1 LFSSTWALDPA
12 RGSPSLEVAP
22 QDEPLPLPDPVAPDP
37 ASTPPSPAA
46 GTVRRRLLLMALSLV
61 VPATLFMA
69 LLARAEFGESR
80 ARYERQLIATTRALV
95 LATDR
100 QIGQGQSILQTL
112 AVSPALISGDIPAFE
127 RQARAAV
134 RGGDGW
140 IVLLDNERQ
149 LVNTRLPP
157 GQAPSGKALP
167 DYRWQTIRAG
177 RTTVSNLVRPPQA
190 GQFEPFV
197 SIDMPVI
204 VNGRLYDLAY
214 QQRPAAF
221 SSIFAAQGIP
231 ANWTASIVDRDAT
244 LVSRSRNA
252 DRFLGHKASGDMRRA
267 MARGNEGVTP
277 SVTLDGTR
285 TLSAFSRSSASG
297 WSFIVG
303 VPRTELSRANW
314 SSVGWLTAASVL
326 LLIIGAAVAVAVARD
341 ISAAVRGLGA
351 DAKAVVAG
359 EEVPLARDRYL
370 EIAEVRAALHNAAAQ
385 LRAREAEEQR
395 AHQRQQLMINELNH
409 RVKNTLFTV
418 QSLARQ
424 SLGRPADTPGLHAF
438 NERIMALARAHD
450 LLTQSAWES
459 ADLKEILEETLEPY
473 LDRTVLAG
481 PTVAMTPNA
490 ALALSMVFHELG
502 TNAVKYGALSVP
514 EGSVTVVW
522 HVDPG
527 AQHRLTLH
535 WEERGGPPVSPPARQ
550 GFGSRLIAASLKSDL
565 AGEARLDYRASGLV
579 CVLTLSLPSNG
590 EADGAAAVGN

>member
-1 LFSSTWALDPA
+1 
-12 RGSPSLEVAP
+12 
-22 QDEPLPLPDPVAPDP
+22 LPDQVAPDP
-37 ASTPPSPAA
+37 VSNPPSLAA

-61 VPATLFMA
+61 VPATIFMA

-80 ARYERQLIATTRALV
+80 ARYERQLMATTRALL

-100 QIGQGQSILQTL
+100 QIGQGQSVLQTL

-134 RGGDGW
+134 QGTDGW
-140 IVLLDNERQ
+140 IVLLDNQHQ
-149 LVNTRLPP
+149 LVNTRHPAGAPP
-157 GQAPSGKALP
+157 PRIGLP

-177 RTTVSNLVRPPQA
+177 RTSVSNLVRPGQA
-190 GQFEPFV
+190 GQFPPFV

-204 VNGRLYDLAY
+204 VNGKLYDLAY
-214 QQRPAAF
+214 QQSPKAL
-221 SSIFAAQGIP
+221 SSIFAAQNVP
-231 ANWTASIVDRDAT
+231 HSWTASIVDRDGSLMA
-244 LVSRSRNA
+244 RSKDI
-252 DRFLGHKASGDMRRA
+252 DRFMGRKVSGEMRTA
-267 MARGNEGVTP
+267 MARGNEGVTL
-277 SVTLDGTR
+277 SHTLDGTA
-285 TLSAFSRSSASG
+285 TLSAFSRSSSTG

-303 VPRTELSRANW
+303 VPRSELSRANW
-314 SSVGWLTAASVL
+314 SSVGWLTAASLL
-326 LLIIGAAVAVAVARD
+326 LLIIGAGVALVVSRD
-341 ISAAVRGLGA
+341 ISASVRGLGA
-351 DAKAVVAG
+351 DAKAMAAG
-359 EEVPLARDRYL
+359 EEIPLVPDRFR
-370 EIAEVRAALHNAAAQ
+370 EIAEVRAALHDAAAQ
-385 LRAREAEEQR
+385 LRAREAEELR

-438 NERIMALARAHD
+438 NERLMALARAHD
-450 LLTQSAWES
+450 LLTQSVWEG

-481 PTVAMTPNA
+481 PPVALTPNA

-527 AQHRLTLH
+527 ALHRLTLH
-535 WEERGGPPVSPPARQ
+535 WEERGGPTVAPPARK

-565 AGEARLDYRASGLV
+565 AGEARVDYRPSGLV
-579 CVLTLSLPSNG
+579 CVLTLSLPRTG
-590 EADGAAAVGN
+590 KEEAEDKS

>member
-1 LFSSTWALDPA
+1 L
-12 RGSPSLEVAP
+12 
-22 QDEPLPLPDPVAPDP
+22 QDPVAPDP
-37 ASTPPSPAA
+37 VTTSPSLAA

-61 VPATLFMA
+61 VPATIFMA

-80 ARYERQLIATTRALV
+80 ARYERQLMATTRALL

-100 QIGQGQSILQTL
+100 QLGQGQSVLQTL
-112 AVSPALISGDIPAFE
+112 AVSPALIAGDIPAFE

-134 RGGDGW
+134 QGTDGW

-149 LVNTRLPP
+149 LVNTRHPTGAPPP
-157 GQAPSGKALP
+157 GIGLP

-177 RTTVSNLVRPPQA
+177 RTSVSNLVRPQKA
-190 GQFEPFV
+190 GQFPPFV

-204 VNGRLYDLAY
+204 VDGKLYDLAY
-214 QQRPAAF
+214 QQSPKAF
-221 SSIFAAQGIP
+221 SSIFAAQNIP
-231 ANWTASIVDRDAT
+231 HSWTASIVDRDAS
-244 LVSRSRNA
+244 LMARSKDI
-252 DRFLGHKASGDMRRA
+252 DRFMGHKVSGEMRAA
-267 MARGNEGVTP
+267 MARGNEGVAL
-277 SVTLDGTR
+277 SHTLDGTA
-285 TLSAFSRSSASG
+285 TLSAFARSSSSG

-314 SSVGWLTAASVL
+314 SSVGWLTAASL
-326 LLIIGAAVAVAVARD
+326 LLLVIGAGVALVVSRD
-341 ISAAVRGLGA
+341 ISASVRGLGA
-351 DAKAVVAG
+351 DAKAMAAG
-359 EEVPLARDRYL
+359 EEIALVPDRFR
-370 EIAEVRAALHNAAAQ
+370 EIAEVRAALHDAAAQ
-385 LRAREAEEQR
+385 LRAREAEELR

-438 NERIMALARAHD
+438 NERLMALARAHD
-450 LLTQSAWES
+450 LLTQSVWEG

-481 PTVAMTPNA
+481 PPVALTPNA

-502 TNAVKYGALSVP
+502 TNAVKYGALSLP
-514 EGSVTVVW
+514 EGTVTVVW

-527 AQHRLTLH
+527 ALHRLTLH
-535 WEERGGPPVSPPARQ
+535 WEERGGPTVSPPARK

-565 AGEARLDYRASGLV
+565 AGEARVDYRPSGLV
-579 CVLTLSLPSNG
+579 CVITLSLPRTGKEEAEDRAGNPEG
-590 EADGAAAVGN
+590 EI

>member
-1 LFSSTWALDPA
+1 
-12 RGSPSLEVAP
+12 
-22 QDEPLPLPDPVAPDP
+22 LPDPVAPDP
-37 ASTPPSPAA
+37 APHTPSLAA

-61 VPATLFMA
+61 VPATIFMA

-80 ARYERQLIATTRALV
+80 ARYERQLMATTRALL

-100 QIGQGQSILQTL
+100 QIGQGQSVLQTL

-134 RGGDGW
+134 QGTDGW
-140 IVLLDNERQ
+140 IVLLDNQRQ
-149 LVNTRLPP
+149 LVNTRHPAGAPPPRIGLP
-157 GQAPSGKALP
+157 A
-167 DYRWQTIRAG
+167 YRWQTIRAG
-177 RTTVSNLVRPPQA
+177 RTSVSNLVRPGQA
-190 GQFEPFV
+190 GQFPPFV

-204 VNGRLYDLAY
+204 VNGTLYDLAY
-214 QQRPAAF
+214 QQSPKAF
-221 SSIFAAQGIP
+221 SSIFAAQNIP
-231 ANWTASIVDRDAT
+231 QSWTASIVDRDAA
-244 LVSRSRNA
+244 LVSRSKDA
-252 DRFLGHKASGDMRRA
+252 DRFLGRKASGDMRKA
-267 MARGNEGVTP
+267 MARGNEGVTL
-277 SVTLDGTR
+277 SHTLDGTA
-285 TLSAFSRSSASG
+285 TLSAFSRSSTTG

-303 VPRTELSRANW
+303 VPRSELSRANW
-314 SSVGWLTAASVL
+314 SSVGWLTAASLL
-326 LLIIGAAVAVAVARD
+326 LLIIGAAVALSVSRD
-341 ISAAVRGLGA
+341 ISASVRGLGA
-351 DAKAVVAG
+351 DAKAMAAG
-359 EEVPLARDRYL
+359 EEIALVPDRFR
-370 EIAEVRAALHNAAAQ
+370 EIAEVRAALHDAAAQ
-385 LRAREAEEQR
+385 LRAREAEELR

-450 LLTQSAWES
+450 LLTQSVWEG

-481 PTVAMTPNA
+481 PPVALTPNA

-502 TNAVKYGALSVP
+502 TNAVKYGALSLP

-527 AQHRLTLH
+527 ALHRLTLH
-535 WEERGGPPVSPPARQ
+535 WEERGGPTVSPPARK

-565 AGEARLDYRASGLV
+565 AGEARVDYRPSGLV
-579 CVLTLSLPSNG
+579 CVLTLSLPRTGKEEAEDKDARPG
-590 EADGAAAVGN
+590 EI

>member
-1 LFSSTWALDPA
+1 M
-12 RGSPSLEVAP
+12 SPSPL
-22 QDEPLPLPDPVAPDP
+22 QDLVAPDP
-37 ASTPPSPAA
+37 ASNPPSLAA

-61 VPATLFMA
+61 VPATIFMA
-69 LLARAEFGESR
+69 LLARAQFGESR
-80 ARYERQLIATTRALV
+80 ARYERQLVATTRALV

-134 RGGDGW
+134 QGGDGW

-149 LVNTRLPP
+149 LVNTRWPA
-157 GQAPSGKALP
+157 GAPTPRIGLP

-177 RTTVSNLVRPPQA
+177 RTSVSNLVRPRKTDP
-190 GQFEPFV
+190 FPPFV

-204 VNGRLYDLAY
+204 VDGKLYDLAY
-214 QQRPAAF
+214 QQPPKAF
-221 SSIFAAQGIP
+221 SSIFAAQNIP
-231 ANWTASIVDRDAT
+231 QSWTASIVDGNAS
-244 LVSRSRNA
+244 LLARSKDI
-252 DRFLGHKASGDMRRA
+252 DRFIGRKVSGELLAA
-267 MARGNEGVTP
+267 MALGNEGVAL
-277 SVTLDGTR
+277 SHTLDGTA
-285 TLSAFSRSSASG
+285 TLSAFSRSSTSG

-314 SSVGWLTAASVL
+314 SSVGWLTAASL
-326 LLIIGAAVAVAVARD
+326 LLLAIGAAVALAVSRE
-341 ISAAVRGLGA
+341 ISASVRGLGA
-351 DAKAVVAG
+351 DAKALAAG
-359 EEVPLARDRYL
+359 EAVPLVPDRFQ
-370 EIAEVRAALHNAAAQ
+370 EIAEVRTALHDAAAQ

-424 SLGRPADTPGLHAF
+424 SLGRPADSPGLQAF
-438 NERIMALARAHD
+438 NERLMALARAHD
-450 LLTQSAWES
+450 LLTQSVWEG

-481 PTVAMTPNA
+481 PSAALTPNA

-527 AQHRLTLH
+527 ALHRLTLH
-535 WEERGGPPVSPPARQ
+535 WEERGGPPVSPPARK

-565 AGEARLDYRASGLV
+565 AGEARVDYRPSGLV
-579 CVLTLSLPSNG
+579 CVLTLSLPRTG
-590 EADGAAAVGN
+590 KEEAEDKAGG

>member
-1 LFSSTWALDPA
+1 
-12 RGSPSLEVAP
+12 
-22 QDEPLPLPDPVAPDP
+22 LPDPVATAP
-37 ASTPPSPAA
+37 ASTSPPLAG

-80 ARYERQLIATTRALV
+80 ARYQRQLMATTRALL

-100 QIGQGQSILQTL
+100 QIGQGQSVLQTL

-134 RGGDGW
+134 QGGDGW

-149 LVNTRLPP
+149 LVNTRHPAGAPLP
-157 GQAPSGKALP
+157 AAALP

-177 RTTVSNLVRPPQA
+177 RTSVSNLVRPQRP
-190 GQFEPFV
+190 GQFPPFV

-204 VNGRLYDLAY
+204 VDGKLYDLAY
-214 QQRPAAF
+214 QQSPRAF
-221 SSIFAAQGIP
+221 SSIFAAQNIP
-231 ANWTASIVDRDAT
+231 QSWTASIVDRDAS
-244 LVSRSRNA
+244 LLARSKDAN
-252 DRFLGHKASGDMRRA
+252 RFLGRKVSGDMRKA
-267 MARGNEGVTP
+267 MARGNEGVTL
-277 SVTLDGTR
+277 SHTLDGTA
-285 TLSAFSRSSASG
+285 TLSAFSRSSTSG

-314 SSVGWLTAASVL
+314 SSVGWLTAASL
-326 LLIIGAAVAVAVARD
+326 LLLVIGAGVAVMVSRD
-341 ISAAVRGLGA
+341 ISSAVRGLGA
-351 DAKAVVAG
+351 DAKAMAAG
-359 EEVPLARDRYL
+359 EAFPRVSDHFV
-370 EIAEVRAALHNAAAQ
+370 EIAEVRAALHDAAAQ
-385 LRAREAEEQR
+385 LRAREAEELR

-438 NERIMALARAHD
+438 NERLMALARAHD
-450 LLTQSAWES
+450 LLTQSVWEG

-481 PTVAMTPNA
+481 PQVALTPNA

-502 TNAVKYGALSVP
+502 TNAVKYGALSLP
-514 EGSVTVVW
+514 EGTVTVVW

-527 AQHRLTLH
+527 ALHRLTLH
-535 WEERGGPPVSPPARQ
+535 WEERGGPPVSPPARK

-565 AGEARLDYRASGLV
+565 AGEARVDYRPSGLV
-579 CVLTLSLPSNG
+579 CVLTLSLPRTGKEEAEDKAGG
-590 EADGAAAVGN
+590 E

>member
-1 LFSSTWALDPA
+1 
-12 RGSPSLEVAP
+12 
-22 QDEPLPLPDPVAPDP
+22 
-37 ASTPPSPAA
+37 
-46 GTVRRRLLLMALSLV
+46 MALCLV

-112 AVSPALISGDIPAFE
+112 AVSPDLIAGDIPAFE

-134 RGGDGW
+134 AGGQGW

-149 LVNTRLPP
+149 LVNTRSPP
-157 GQAPSGKALP
+157 GEPPPTIGLP

-177 RTTVSNLVRPPQA
+177 RSSVSNLVRPAKA
-190 GQFEPFV
+190 GQFPPFV

-204 VNGRLYDLAY
+204 VGGKLYDLAY
-214 QQRPAAF
+214 QQPPEAF
-221 SSIFAAQGIP
+221 SSIFAAQSIP
-231 ANWTASIVDRDAT
+231 HSWTASIVDREAS
-244 LVSRSRNA
+244 LVARSKDG
-252 DRFLGHKASGDMRRA
+252 DRFLGRKVSDQMRKAMT
-267 MARGNEGVTP
+267 RGNEGVTL
-277 SVTLDGTR
+277 SHTLDGTA
-285 TLSAFSRSSASG
+285 TLSAFSRSSSTG

-303 VPRTELSRANW
+303 VPRSELSRANFA
-314 SSVGWLTAASVL
+314 SVGWLTMASLV
-326 LLIIGAAVAVAVARD
+326 LLIIGAGAAVLVARD
-341 ISAAVRGLGA
+341 ISASVRGLGV
-351 DAKAVVAG
+351 DAKAVAAG
-359 EEVPLARDRYL
+359 EEIALVPDRFR
-370 EIAEVRAALHNAAAQ
+370 EIAEVRAALHDAAHQ
-385 LRAREAEEQR
+385 LRTREAEELR

-424 SLGRPADTPGLHAF
+424 SLGRPADTPGLTAF

-450 LLTQSAWES
+450 LLTQSVWAG

-481 PTVAMTPNA
+481 PPAALTPNA

-502 TNAVKYGALSVP
+502 TNAVKYGALSAP
-514 EGSVTVVW
+514 EGTVTVVW

-527 AQHRLTLH
+527 ALHRLTLH
-535 WEERGGPPVSPPARQ
+535 WEERGGPTVSPPARK

-565 AGEARLDYRASGLV
+565 AGEARIDYRPSGLV
-579 CVLTLSLPSNG
+579 CVLTLSLPRTGRQEG
-590 EADGAAAVGN
+590 ERQADI

>member
-1 LFSSTWALDPA
+1 L
-12 RGSPSLEVAP
+12 
-22 QDEPLPLPDPVAPDP
+22 QDTVAPDP
-37 ASTPPSPAA
+37 VSTSPSLAA

-61 VPATLFMA
+61 VPATIFMA

-80 ARYERQLIATTRALV
+80 ARYERQLMATTRALL

-100 QIGQGQSILQTL
+100 QIGQGQSVLQTL

-134 RGGDGW
+134 QGTDGW
-140 IVLLDNERQ
+140 IVLLDNQRQ
-149 LVNTRLPP
+149 LVNTRHPAGAPP
-157 GQAPSGKALP
+157 PRIGLP

-177 RTTVSNLVRPPQA
+177 RTSVSNLVLPPKGA
-190 GQFEPFV
+190 PFPPFV

-204 VNGRLYDLAY
+204 VDGELYDLAY
-214 QQRPAAF
+214 QQSPKAF
-221 SSIFAAQGIP
+221 SSIFNAQNVP
-231 ANWTASIVDRDAT
+231 HSWTASIVDRNAQ
-244 LVSRSRNA
+244 LVARSKDG
-252 DRFLGHKASGDMRRA
+252 DRFLGRQVSEDMRKA
-267 MARGNEGVTP
+267 MGRGNEGVTL
-277 SVTLDGTR
+277 SHTLDGTA
-285 TLSAFSRSSASG
+285 TLSAFSRSSSTG

-303 VPRTELSRANW
+303 VPRSELSRANW
-314 SSVGWLTAASVL
+314 SSVGWLTAASLL
-326 LLIIGAAVAVAVARD
+326 LLIIGAGVALVVSRD
-341 ISAAVRGLGA
+341 ISASVRGLGA
-351 DAKAVVAG
+351 DAKALAAG
-359 EEVPLARDRYL
+359 EEIALVPDHFQ
-370 EIAEVRAALHNAAAQ
+370 EIAEVRAALHDAAAQ
-385 LRAREAEEQR
+385 LRAREAEELR

-450 LLTQSAWES
+450 LLTQSVWEG

-481 PTVAMTPNA
+481 PPVALTPNA

-527 AQHRLTLH
+527 ALHRLTLH
-535 WEERGGPPVSPPARQ
+535 WEERGGPTVSPPARK

-565 AGEARLDYRASGLV
+565 AGEARVDYRPSGLV
-579 CVLTLSLPSNG
+579 CVLTLSLPRTG
-590 EADGAAAVGN
+590 KEEAEDQAGD

>member
-1 LFSSTWALDPA
+1 L
-12 RGSPSLEVAP
+12 
-22 QDEPLPLPDPVAPDP
+22 QDPVAADP
-37 ASTPPSPAA
+37 VSNAPSLAA

-61 VPATLFMA
+61 VPATIFMA

-80 ARYERQLIATTRALV
+80 ARYERQLMATTRALL

-100 QIGQGQSILQTL
+100 QIGQGQSVLQTL

-134 RGGDGW
+134 QGTDGW

-149 LVNTRLPP
+149 LVNTRHPAGAPP
-157 GQAPSGKALP
+157 PRIGLP

-177 RTTVSNLVRPPQA
+177 RTSVSNLVRPQKA
-190 GQFEPFV
+190 DQFPPFV

-204 VNGRLYDLAY
+204 VDGKLYDLAY
-214 QQRPAAF
+214 QQSPGAL
-221 SSIFAAQGIP
+221 SSIFAAQNIP
-231 ANWTASIVDRDAT
+231 HSWTASIVDRDAS
-244 LVSRSRNA
+244 LMARSKDI
-252 DRFLGHKASGDMRRA
+252 DRFMGRKVSGEMRAA
-267 MARGNEGVTP
+267 MARGNEGVAL
-277 SVTLDGTR
+277 SHTLDGTA
-285 TLSAFSRSSASG
+285 TLSAFARSSSSG

-314 SSVGWLTAASVL
+314 SSVGWLTAASL
-326 LLIIGAAVAVAVARD
+326 LLLVIGAGVALVVSRD
-341 ISAAVRGLGA
+341 ISASVRGLGA
-351 DAKAVVAG
+351 DAKAMAAG
-359 EEVPLARDRYL
+359 EEIALVPDRFR
-370 EIAEVRAALHNAAAQ
+370 EIAEVRAALHDAAAQ
-385 LRAREAEEQR
+385 LRAREAEELR

-438 NERIMALARAHD
+438 NERLMALARAHD
-450 LLTQSAWES
+450 LLTQSVWEG

-481 PTVAMTPNA
+481 PPVALTPNA

-502 TNAVKYGALSVP
+502 TNAVKYGALSLP
-514 EGSVTVVW
+514 EGTVTVVW

-527 AQHRLTLH
+527 ALHRLTLH
-535 WEERGGPPVSPPARQ
+535 WEERGGPTVSPPARK

-565 AGEARLDYRASGLV
+565 AGEARVDYRPSGLV
-579 CVLTLSLPSNG
+579 CVLTLSLPRTGKEEAEDRAGNPEG
-590 EADGAAAVGN
+590 EI

>member
-1 LFSSTWALDPA
+1 M
-12 RGSPSLEVAP
+12 
-22 QDEPLPLPDPVAPDP
+22 QDPVAPDP
-37 ASTPPSPAA
+37 ATTPPPPAA

-112 AVSPALISGDIPAFE
+112 AVSPDLIAGDIPAFE

-134 RGGDGW
+134 QGGEGW
-140 IVLLDNERQ
+140 VVLLDNQRQ

-157 GQAPSGKALP
+157 GQAPPPYALP

-177 RTTVSNLVRPPQA
+177 RTTVSNLVRPAKP
-190 GQFEPFV
+190 GQFQPFV

-221 SSIFAAQGIP
+221 SSIFASQNIP
-231 ANWTASIVDRDAT
+231 PSWTASIVDGNAM
-244 LVSRSRNA
+244 LVSRSRDA
-252 DRFLGHKASGDMRRA
+252 DRFLGRTASEDMRKA
-267 MARGNEGVTP
+267 MARGPEGVTL
-277 SVTLDGTR
+277 SHTLDGTA
-285 TLSAFSRSSASG
+285 TLSAFSRSSTSG

-303 VPRTELSRANW
+303 VPRRELSRANW

-326 LLIIGAAVAVAVARD
+326 LLVIGVAVAVVVARD
-341 ISAAVRGLGA
+341 IAAAVRGLGA
-351 DAKAVVAG
+351 DAKAMAAG
-359 EEVPLARDRYL
+359 EPIPVVPDRYR
-370 EIAEVRAALHNAAAQ
+370 EIAEVRAALHDAADQ
-385 LRAREAEEQR
+385 LRAREDEEQR

-450 LLTQSAWES
+450 LLTQSVWEG

-481 PTVAMTPNA
+481 PAVALTPNA

-527 AQHRLTLH
+527 ALHRLTLH
-535 WEERGGPPVSPPARQ
+535 WEERGGPRVSPPARQ

-565 AGEARLDYRASGLV
+565 AGEARLDYRPSGLV
-579 CVLTLSLPSNG
+579 CVLTLSLPSTG
-590 EADGAAAVGN
+590 KEEADLPAGAPAVGN

>member
-1 LFSSTWALDPA
+1 MSLPAL
-12 RGSPSLEVAP
+12 
-22 QDEPLPLPDPVAPDP
+22 QDPVAPDP
-37 ASTPPSPAA
+37 VVNASPPAV

-134 RGGDGW
+134 QGEGGW

-149 LVNTRLPP
+149 LVDTRTPTGEPP
-157 GQAPSGKALP
+157 PAGALP

-177 RTTVSNLVRPPQA
+177 RTTVSNLIRPAKP

-214 QQRPAAF
+214 QQRPEAF
-221 SSIFAAQGIP
+221 SSIFAGQGIP
-231 ANWTASIVDRDAT
+231 PSWTASIVDDNAT
-244 LVSRSRNA
+244 LVSRSRDANK
-252 DRFLGHKASGDMRRA
+252 FLGRSASQDMRDA
-267 MARGNEGVTP
+267 MARGSEGVVL
-277 SVTLDGTR
+277 SHTLDGTP
-285 TLSAFSRSSASG
+285 TLSAFSRSAASG

-303 VPRTELSRANW
+303 VPRAELSRANW

-326 LLIIGAAVAVAVARD
+326 LLILGVGVAVVVARD
-341 ISAAVRGLGA
+341 ISGAVRGLGA
-351 DAKAVVAG
+351 DAKAMAAG
-359 EEVPLARDRYL
+359 EEIALVPDRYL
-370 EIAEVRAALHNAAAQ
+370 EIAEVRAALHDAAAQ

-424 SLGRPADTPGLHAF
+424 SLGRPADTPGLQAF

-450 LLTQSAWES
+450 LLTQSVWEG

-481 PTVAMTPNA
+481 PSVDLTPNG

-565 AGEARLDYRASGLV
+565 HGEARLDYRPSGLV
-579 CVLTLSLPSNG
+579 CVLTLSLSHTGDDEIDDQP
-590 EADGAAAVGN
+590 GAPAVGN